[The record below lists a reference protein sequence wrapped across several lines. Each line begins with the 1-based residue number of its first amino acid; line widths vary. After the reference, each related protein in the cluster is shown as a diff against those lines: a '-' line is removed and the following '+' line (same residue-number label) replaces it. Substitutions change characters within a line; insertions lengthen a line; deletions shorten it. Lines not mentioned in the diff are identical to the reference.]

1 MPIFKYLI
9 CLIAVW
15 ATTLNAQSLSQTNPV
30 LLSESFSADELAQWV
45 LENNVTVTELSE
57 AAEVAVSRIT
67 PAASLDDPTFSYA
80 IAPSTFDGGSTPAND
95 RGLNQRIRISQTFP
109 WPGTLQARR
118 QAASADADA
127 SKERIAALRLQLKAQ
142 AKAAYAEWYFI
153 HRAIKIQ
160 QATYTR
166 VSEFR
171 SAAEASYAVGR
182 GLQQDSL
189 QAEVEQAR
197 LERELLKL
205 KKSKV
210 SLQVQLN
217 GLLNRSVSEPIP
229 VPVSLPKIQTLPTL
243 EHLYQQVEEKHP
255 MLQGLRASEAA
266 RQAEVTLA
274 EKAFYPDITLSA
286 GYNGLRN
293 DRDARTTVGF
303 SVKIPLNL
311 DKQKSQLQGAKANT
325 RRVQAQQRNQYLQ
338 LIEQVAQ
345 TYAALEESLAAIK
358 LYQTSW
364 LPLANEYVEAALA
377 DYGSGSG
384 SFQTVV
390 SAEQRKLA
398 TEQDYE
404 RNRADSLRRLA
415 ELERW
420 SGISL
425 QQVFSAAKTEGIEHI
440 NTKVGE

>member
-1 MPIFKYLI
+1 MSIRKIITCFAALW
-9 CLIAVW
+9 LTTAVS
-15 ATTLNAQSLSQTNPV
+15 AQSFTQVNTV
-30 LLSESFSADELAQWV
+30 LLSEAFSADELANWV
-45 LENNVTVTELSE
+45 LESNVSIIELQE

-80 IAPSTFDGGSTPAND
+80 FAPSTFDGGSTPAND

-109 WPGTLQARR
+109 WPGTLKARR

-127 SKERIAALRLQLKAQ
+127 SRENIAALRLDLKAR

-153 HRAIKIQ
+153 HRAIAIQ
-160 QATYTR
+160 EATYKR

-182 GLQQDSL
+182 GLQQDTL

-197 LERELLKL
+197 LERQLLKL
-205 KKSKV
+205 KKAKIALKV
-210 SLQVQLN
+210 QIN
-217 GLLNRSVSEPIP
+217 GLLNRAVTEPIP
-229 VPVSLPKIQTLPTL
+229 VPMSLPSVQNLPPL
-243 EHLYQQVEEKHP
+243 EQLYQQVEEKHP
-255 MLQGLRASEAA
+255 MLQRLRASEAA

-293 DRDARTTVGF
+293 DRDARTTFGF
-303 SVKIPLNL
+303 SVKLPLNL
-311 DKQKSQLQGAKANT
+311 DKQKSALNGAKANA

-338 LIEQVAQ
+338 LVEQVAQ
-345 TYAALEESLAAIK
+345 THAALDESLAAIK
-358 LYQTSW
+358 LYQASW

-390 SAEQRKLA
+390 TAEQRKLA

-404 RNRADSLRRLA
+404 RNRADALRRLA

-420 SGISL
+420 SGVSL
-425 QQVFSAAKTEGIEHI
+425 SQALNTQNSNPQVTE
-440 NTKVGE
+440 